1 MTCILVYG
9 NIESEDLVGGDKEAS
24 FENMINNRLKEMHKI
39 IGYCQRVKINMVFLE
54 GNIEKEFEDMLL
66 ASSITVIPKVKV

>member
-1 MTCILVYG
+1 
-9 NIESEDLVGGDKEAS
+9 
-24 FENMINNRLKEMHKI
+24 MINNRLKEMHKI